1 MLSMFPATPALFC
14 ISDPAKETDIIGY
27 DEAGVKI
34 KFSSEALAKENAQI
48 GIPYYLNYGT
58 SAQKMYIKTASG
70 EIVSA
75 ITVSFINADTA
86 PISVIVGEKAVAP
99 EAPTRYRYVF
109 DGWYTDAACTDK
121 FDFNT
126 VLYADLTLYAK
137 WVDDTELN
145 NRLMINALTT
155 SLFRNFSVRATANEG
170 GTLTNEGLV
179 FTMFNNRL
187 TYKATPNEGYEVV
200 SFIVDGVDLGPITE
214 YKFDRI
220 TANHTVEVVFAP
232 IADDA
237 E

>member
-1 MLSMFPATPALFC
+1 
-14 ISDPAKETDIIGY
+14 
-27 DEAGVKI
+27 
-34 KFSSEALAKENAQI
+34 ENAEL
-48 GIPYYLNYGT
+48 GRPYYLHYGDEEKE
-58 SAQKMYIKTASG
+58 QLYVKTEDGVLTKAK
-70 EIVSA
+70 
-75 ITVSFINADTA
+75 ITFVNADTA
-86 PISVIVGEKAVAP
+86 PQYVDVGEKAVAP
-99 EAPTRYRYVF
+99 TAPTRYRYVF
-109 DGWYTDAACTDK
+109 AGWYVDAACTTEYN
-121 FDFNT
+121 FDT
-126 VLYADLTLYAK
+126 LVLANITLYAK